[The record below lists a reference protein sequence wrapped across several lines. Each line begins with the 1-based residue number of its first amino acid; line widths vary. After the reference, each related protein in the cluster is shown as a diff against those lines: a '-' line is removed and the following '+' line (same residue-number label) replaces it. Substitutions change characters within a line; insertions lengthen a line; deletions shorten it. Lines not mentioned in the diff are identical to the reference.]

1 VEEQKNNA
9 MDDTQKNN
17 AMDDAMISKNN
28 TVNDTVHDKIRGQ
41 GETMGENGHLL
52 TQLEQ
57 AGKLHGHICPS
68 LFYGV
73 SLALRVREW
82 MQAGNRADSAAFEI
96 ILEGKSQCIRD
107 GVRSVLGEGVS
118 FTVQSTGQ
126 CALSAVCTTDS
137 STPDSCTPDQHNCTP
152 DQHNCAPDQHN
163 CAPDQ
168 HNCKDQTRY
177 RLSISP
183 AVRSRIN
190 EFNQSLP
197 LEEFKRVGVAYL
209 KSLSPRELFGE

>member
-1 VEEQKNNA
+1 
-9 MDDTQKNN
+9 
-17 AMDDAMISKNN
+17 MISK
-28 TVNDTVHDKIRGQ
+28 NDTVHDKINGQ
-41 GETMGENGHLL
+41 GETMGENSHLL

-82 MQAGNRADSAAFEI
+82 MQGMQTGNRADSAAFEI

-126 CALSAVCTTDS
+126 CALSAVCTPDS
-137 STPDSCTPDQHNCTP
+137 STPDSRTPDQHSCTPDQHSRT
-152 DQHNCAPDQHN
+152 
-163 CAPDQ
+163 PDQ
-168 HNCKDQTRY
+168 HNCKDQPRY

>member
-1 VEEQKNNA
+1 MEQQDSEIKE
-9 MDDTQKNN
+9 
-17 AMDDAMISKNN
+17 
-28 TVNDTVHDKIRGQ
+28 Q
-41 GETMGENGHLL
+41 GEKTMGDNGYLL
-52 TQLEQ
+52 SQLEQ

-73 SLALRVREW
+73 SLAMRISEW
-82 MQAGNRADSAAFEI
+82 MQASSNRGASRANHVGCTNRAYRAAYEI

-107 GVRSVLGEGVS
+107 GVRSVLGEGIP

-126 CALSAVCTTDS
+126 CALSVIWTTDVCTTDA
-137 STPDSCTPDQHNCTP
+137 CTTHQHTCTDQH
-152 DQHNCAPDQHN
+152 
-163 CAPDQ
+163 
-168 HNCKDQTRY
+168 RY